1 MHSSSRYIL
10 LKDLLKHSMRSSS
23 LKSASM
29 FSIDTKNRIDSQK
42 HKTSFNVSKDFF
54 LNSWLVKKPL
64 NLLFS
69 IDQFFFEFSK
79 RRYQQKKTGEFLKQ
93 LRERKKL
100 TRFYGHFTRKQLVQ
114 VFEKIKN
121 RKGSLFTNFFHSL
134 ESRLD
139 IVVYRSGFARTVAQA
154 RQLIQHR
161 KIQING
167 IPVRNS
173 GIQLSPGDVI
183 SFVPKGKPPLACPFS
198 MRRTRPLLTREDP
211 SIVLHGP
218 LHSQW
223 KDGNKNMYEN
233 SLIQSLKNS
242 PEFLDLKKRKGSLK
256 VFSLFS
262 GATPSRS
269 KTKHGWSGL
278 VFHSFL
284 KLLSTRIKRRSVL
297 RFKHFTQSMILVALK
312 WKSQNRFHLDKVQNR
327 SQTASQATL
336 DYLLLKP
343 TISNGTSYHV
353 SSKAFPHLHSLR
365 EKMQERTLKKPSWGS
380 TQSELRKANTSAL
393 LGAHPGRANNLF
405 KNSHKNRAFREFSS
419 QRKVRATQRIA
430 TYRKSF
436 LVLINQLKN
445 DAFFS
450 HFLSPLLQKNCLKR
464 SFSKKKKIF
473 LRDWTFRVMKPIH
486 LEISYK
492 ILEIIYLFS
501 PQRLHFPFCIDL
513 EGIQRSIR

>member
-1 MHSSSRYIL
+1 MHYSSKYTL

-23 LKSASM
+23 VKNASM
-29 FSIDTKNRIDSQK
+29 FSIDVKNRIDSQK
-42 HKTSFNVSKDFF
+42 HKSSLNLSQDFF

-79 RRYQQKKTGEFLKQ
+79 KRYHQKKTGEFLRQ

-100 TRFYGHFTRKQLVQ
+100 TRFYGHYTRKQLVQ
-114 VFEKIKN
+114 VFEKVKN

-167 IPVRNS
+167 NPVRNS
-173 GIQLSPGDVI
+173 GIQVSPGDVI
-183 SFVPKGKPPLACPFS
+183 SLVTKGKPQLASRDPQ
-198 MRRTRPLLTREDP
+198 LGLREP
-211 SIVLHGP
+211 QVAGLLHG
-218 LHSQW
+218 S
-223 KDGNKNMYEN
+223 GNKTVYEN
-233 SLIQSLKNS
+233 SLVESLENS

-256 VFSLFS
+256 LSTLFS
-262 GATPSRS
+262 GGSPSRS
-269 KTKHGWSGL
+269 KTKHVWSGL

-284 KLLSTRIKRRSVL
+284 QLLSTRMKRRSVL
-297 RFKHFTQSMILVALK
+297 RFKYFTQSRILVALK
-312 WKSQNRFHLDKVQNR
+312 WKSPYGFHLKKGKNLSQNER
-327 SQTASQATL
+327 QATVG
-336 DYLLLKP
+336 YL
-343 TISNGTSYHV
+343 
-353 SSKAFPHLHSLR
+353 
-365 EKMQERTLKKPSWGS
+365 LKKPSISKGTS
-380 TQSELRKANTSAL
+380 IDLSFKHTPPLTPRGANPRRTPKFQGDFGTRALFHRKNASQSRENILS
-393 LGAHPGRANNLF
+393 
-405 KNSHKNRAFREFSS
+405 KNSRTTRPSREIYS
-419 QRKVRATQRIA
+419 QRNVRATQRIA
-430 TYRKSF
+430 SYRKSF
-436 LVLINQLKN
+436 LVLIKQLKN

-450 HFLSPLLQKNCLKR
+450 HFLSPLLQKNFLKR
-464 SFSKKKKIF
+464 SLLKKKRVF
-473 LRDWTFRVMKPIH
+473 LRDLTFRVMKPIH

-513 EGIQRSIR
+513 EVIQRSIR